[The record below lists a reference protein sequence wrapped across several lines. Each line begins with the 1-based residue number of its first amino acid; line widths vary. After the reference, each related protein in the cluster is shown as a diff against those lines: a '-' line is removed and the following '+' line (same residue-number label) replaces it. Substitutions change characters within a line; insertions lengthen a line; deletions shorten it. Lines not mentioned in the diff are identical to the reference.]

1 MPADSDRPQV
11 AVPAPFVYTAFLVGA
26 LLLHRLLPL
35 PAPLAPA
42 AWLAGGIGVLL
53 GLGLSAGA
61 LWRMIRLQTSPS
73 PHRPSTALVTDGP
86 YRFTRNPIYLG
97 FLLVFLGA
105 SYAFGTL
112 WGIVLA
118 PVIPFAINRLIISAE
133 ETYLESRFSSHYTDY
148 KLRVRRWL

>member
-1 MPADSDRPQV
+1 MPADSDRPQI
-11 AVPAPFVYTAFLVGA
+11 AVPAPFVYTAFLLAA

-42 AWLAGGIGVLL
+42 AGLLGGLGILL
-53 GLGLSAGA
+53 GLGLSAAA
-61 LWRMIRLQTSPS
+61 LWSMIRLQTSPS
-73 PHRPSTALVTDGP
+73 PHRPATALVTDGP

-105 SYAFGTL
+105 SFAFGTL

-118 PVIPFAINRLIISAE
+118 PLIPYAVNHLIISAE
-133 ETYLESRFSSHYTDY
+133 ETYLESRFPGHYRDY